1 MTTLIDDHRVRAG
14 AAAPARY
21 FYFHMALACM
31 AVAFLGFAPTYWLPL
46 AAGSFASTPVVHF
59 HGLLFFTWTLY
70 FAFQTWLAASGRAA
84 RHRSLGVIGVS
95 LATAMTIFGF
105 LAAVN
110 AMKRSAAIGQTDAG
124 IAFAIVPL
132 SGILFFAVV
141 FALAIA
147 NTRRPE
153 IHKRLMLLAG
163 ISILDAAVA
172 RWFLTFLAPPDSVL
186 SIRTGTIKALAF
198 ATGGALL
205 GFFLPVML
213 LQSRIKRRQDIILKA
228 MPDERF
234 AISWPHILKYANA
247 LGFDKRADA
256 QPLLIADKEPDKTDL
271 EKAAD
276 DPKIRQ
282 LRPARDV
289 ASEPAAESA

>member
-14 AAAPARY
+14 VAAPARY

-46 AAGSFASTPVVHF
+46 ASGSFASTPVVHF

-70 FAFQTWLAASGRAA
+70 FAFQTWLAASGRTA
-84 RHRSLGVIGVS
+84 RHRSIGVIGVS

-105 LAAVN
+105 LVAVN

-141 FALAIA
+141 FALGIA

-172 RWFLTFLAPPDSVL
+172 RWFLTFLAPPGPPGPPPVPV
-186 SIRTGTIKALAF
+186 TIGPALVAYLLLVVAIVADWRARGRPHPVYIYGGAALVAVKLLNWPISTSAAWHSLAGGMPALA
-198 ATGGALL
+198 
-205 GFFLPVML
+205 
-213 LQSRIKRRQDIILKA
+213 Q
-228 MPDERF
+228 
-234 AISWPHILKYANA
+234 
-247 LGFDKRADA
+247 
-256 QPLLIADKEPDKTDL
+256 
-271 EKAAD
+271 
-276 DPKIRQ
+276 
-282 LRPARDV
+282 
-289 ASEPAAESA
+289 

>member
-1 MTTLIDDHRVRAG
+1 MTTLIDDPRVRAG
-14 AAAPARY
+14 VAAPARY

-46 AAGSFASTPVVHF
+46 AEGSFASTPVVHF

-70 FAFQTWLAASGRAA
+70 FAFQTWLPASGRTA

-105 LAAVN
+105 LVAVN
-110 AMKRSAAIGQTDAG
+110 AMKRSAAIGQLDAG

-172 RWFLTFLAPPDSVL
+172 RWFLTFPAAPGPLGPPPVPVTIGPALVAYLLLVVAIVADWRTRGRPHPVYIYGGAALLAMKLLNWPISTTAAWHSL
-186 SIRTGTIKALAF
+186 AGGILALA
-198 ATGGALL
+198 
-205 GFFLPVML
+205 
-213 LQSRIKRRQDIILKA
+213 Q
-228 MPDERF
+228 
-234 AISWPHILKYANA
+234 
-247 LGFDKRADA
+247 
-256 QPLLIADKEPDKTDL
+256 
-271 EKAAD
+271 
-276 DPKIRQ
+276 
-282 LRPARDV
+282 
-289 ASEPAAESA
+289 